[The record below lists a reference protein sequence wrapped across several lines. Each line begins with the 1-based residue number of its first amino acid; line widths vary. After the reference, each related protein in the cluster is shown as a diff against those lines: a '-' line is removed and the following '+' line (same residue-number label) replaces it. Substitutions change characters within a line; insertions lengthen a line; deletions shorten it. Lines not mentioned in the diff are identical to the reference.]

1 MSRLNGTKWKGAKLR
16 IGDARPDFN
25 AGYVI
30 ISAVHGDY
38 ELKKRP
44 VKERVFLLIM
54 IPKE

>member
-16 IGDARPDFN
+16 IGEARPDFN

-44 VKERVFLLIM
+44 VTEHVFLLIM